1 MAARR
6 DVEGRNGLG
15 VPGTAALLAELD
27 LARRQAPDHST
38 STLRRLRRV
47 VSGALSDTS
56 REAVLALAEALVA
69 RDGAADRFLGY
80 ELVAAHPASMSK
92 LTLAEVNRLGRGLSD
107 WVGVDCF
114 ACYVTGPAWRTGR
127 LSDAT
132 IERWVRSKDRWW
144 RRAGVV
150 STVPLN
156 ARARGGTGETTRTL
170 RVAAVA
176 RDDRDPMVVKALS
189 WALRELAKRDPSAV
203 RAFLA
208 AHGDALAPLVR
219 REVANKLDTGL
230 KQPRRRST

>member
-1 MAARR
+1 M
-6 DVEGRNGLG
+6 
-15 VPGTAALLAELD
+15 
-27 LARRQAPDHST
+27 
-38 STLRRLRRV
+38 
-47 VSGALSDTS
+47 
-56 REAVLALAEALVA
+56 
-69 RDGAADRFLGY
+69 
-80 ELVAAHPASMSK
+80 
-92 LTLAEVNRLGRGLSD
+92 
-107 WVGVDCF
+107 
-114 ACYVTGPAWRTGR
+114 
-127 LSDAT
+127 SDAT

-176 RDDRDPMVVKALS
+176 LDDRDPMVVKALS